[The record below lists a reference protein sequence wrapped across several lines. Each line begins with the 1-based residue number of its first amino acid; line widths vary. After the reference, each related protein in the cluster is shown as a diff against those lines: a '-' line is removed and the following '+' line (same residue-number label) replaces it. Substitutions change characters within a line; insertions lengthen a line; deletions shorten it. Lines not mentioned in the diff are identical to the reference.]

1 LYVCNH
7 AVTRFKRFS
16 YKLFVK
22 GFKVTIM
29 NKVVLIGRLTAD
41 PELRQT
47 PQGTAVA
54 RFTVAVDRRFR
65 REGGQQ
71 ADFITCVA
79 WRQQAEFVCRYFN
92 KGKLIGIEGSIQSR
106 SWDGQ
111 DGKRQYATEVVV
123 DAVEFVGSKS
133 ESGGGSNGA
142 YQSNFGG
149 GFPQE
154 PQHNNSFGSAPQTSN
169 AGNDG
174 FVDLDFSNEADSED
188 DLPF

>member
-1 LYVCNH
+1 
-7 AVTRFKRFS
+7 
-16 YKLFVK
+16 
-22 GFKVTIM
+22 M
-29 NKVVLIGRLTAD
+29 NKVILMGRLTAD

-54 RFTVAVDRRFR
+54 RFTIAVDRRFK

-71 ADFITCVA
+71 ADFISCTA
-79 WRQQAEFVCRYFN
+79 WRQQAENICRFFS
-92 KGKLIGIEGSIQSR
+92 KGRMIAIEGQIQTR

-123 DAVEFVGSKS
+123 DNFYFTGSKA
-133 ESGGGSNGA
+133 ETTPGGSQGGS

-149 GFPQE
+149 GYQPPAQ
-154 PQHNNSFGSAPQTSN
+154 QQTPP
-169 AGNDG
+169 AQQDMG
-174 FVDLDFSNEADSED
+174 FVDLDFADDDSSED